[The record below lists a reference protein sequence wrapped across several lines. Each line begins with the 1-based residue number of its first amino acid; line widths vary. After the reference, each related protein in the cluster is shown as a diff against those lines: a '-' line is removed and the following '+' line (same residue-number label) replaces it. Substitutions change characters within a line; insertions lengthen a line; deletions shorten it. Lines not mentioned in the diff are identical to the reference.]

1 MEKRGNGVRTE
12 SVSWKTGTLGFTG
25 KLTHPSTTLL
35 ASWAPAVRAR
45 RRGHCGNHWSS
56 GPVAPCSQRTSI
68 TAATAVTWA
77 VESRGVLVNTSALC
91 LAPRGG
97 SLVPS
102 APGQA
107 LSVGEGRGQ
116 PRLQPQGA
124 EAARREEGTPRPH
137 VHPGAWLTAAS
148 IPL

>member
-12 SVSWKTGTLGFTG
+12 SVSWETGTLGFTE
-25 KLTHPSTTLL
+25 KLTHPSATLL
-35 ASWAPAVRAR
+35 AGWAPAVRAK

-56 GPVAPCSQRTSI
+56 GPVLS
-68 TAATAVTWA
+68 
-77 VESRGVLVNTSALC
+77 ENVNHSGHCGDVGHGEQGRPREHLGTVSGSA
-91 LAPRGG
+91 GG

-107 LSVGEGRGQ
+107 PSVGEGQGQ
-116 PRLQPQGA
+116 PRPQPQGA
-124 EAARREEGTPRPH
+124 EAARREEGTPHPH

-148 IPL
+148 IPP